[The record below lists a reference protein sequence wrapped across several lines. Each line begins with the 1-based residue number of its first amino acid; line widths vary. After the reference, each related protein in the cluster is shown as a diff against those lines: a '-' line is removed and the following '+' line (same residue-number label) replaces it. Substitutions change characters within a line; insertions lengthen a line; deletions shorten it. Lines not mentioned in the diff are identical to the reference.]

1 MGTRAE
7 VVKIAKKYK
16 GCKKGSAKHKELVD
30 KFNSEKPHGEVG
42 NYTCPWCAITW
53 TAVMLMA
60 GMDQKHAPHSYNCGR
75 LVSEAQK
82 LGIWVEND
90 AYVPA
95 PGDGIIYNWS
105 DSGSGD
111 CKSGADHVG
120 IVVSVSGKTIK
131 MIEGN
136 KSTTNACGEREIKVN
151 SRYIRGYI
159 VPKYDDEKPAAPS
172 KPAAKKP
179 AYVTGK
185 TYTVKAKSGLNV
197 RKGPG
202 KSYGVKKVK
211 DVSDNAKEH
220 CTSKKPTDYATL
232 KNGTRVTCVKI
243 SGNWMQIPSGWICCK
258 EGSDVYIK

>member
-7 VVKIAKKYK
+7 VVKIAKSYK
-16 GCKKGSAKHKELVD
+16 GCKKGSAKHHNLVD
-30 KFNSEKPHGEVG
+30 VFNSEKPHGEVG

-75 LVSEAQK
+75 LVSDAQK
-82 LGIWVEND
+82 IGAWVEND
-90 AYVPA
+90 AYVPS

-159 VPKYDDEKPAAPS
+159 VPKYEDAKPVAPS
-172 KPAAKKP
+172 KPDAKP
-179 AYVTGK
+179 TYVIGK
-185 TYTVKAKSGLNV
+185 TYTIKAKSGLNV
-197 RKGPG
+197 RKGAG
-202 KSYGVKKVK
+202 KSYEIKKVK
-211 DVSDNAKEH
+211 DVSDDAKQH
-220 CTSKKPTDYATL
+220 CTSKKSSDYATL
-232 KNGTRVTCVKI
+232 KNGTRVTCMAIK
-243 SGNWMQIPSGWICCK
+243 GNWMKIPSGWICCK